1 MSITCRYRYAF
12 CEINVFFG
20 ENNNS
25 SALEFTGN
33 KVTED
38 AWLLGLSPIYNVRQL
53 TKNSVH
59 INNILV

>member
-1 MSITCRYRYAF
+1 MLFAKSMC
-12 CEINVFFG
+12 FFW

-25 SALEFTGN
+25 SALGFTGN